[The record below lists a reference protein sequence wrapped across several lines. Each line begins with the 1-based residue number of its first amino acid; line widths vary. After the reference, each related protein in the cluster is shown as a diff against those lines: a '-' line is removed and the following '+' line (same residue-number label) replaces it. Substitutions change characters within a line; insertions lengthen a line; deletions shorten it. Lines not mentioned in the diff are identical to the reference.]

1 MARRHQRLKKATLVS
16 RISTHQATQR
26 ITRACGAGLLALCM
40 ALVAACGGGASLPA
54 GVYTNQQYH
63 FRVSYPAGWQVNEFQ
78 QPGAPAPLIIVI
90 TRSGARSASGSLI
103 SSLTIDVLTLN
114 DVGGSQVATQLA
126 KDKTLTAVTVSGLT
140 AYRDQPS
147 RQQGAGNQSDIIVT
161 HTDYYLVQGAY
172 EYQLSLDALS
182 GDESALDTMARSFA
196 IVS

>member
-16 RISTHQATQR
+16 RTSTHQVSQW

-40 ALVAACGGGASLPA
+40 ALVTACGGGASLPA

-63 FRVSYPAGWQVNEFQ
+63 FRISYPAGWQVNESR
-78 QPGAPAPLIIVI
+78 QPGAAAPLIVII
-90 TRSGARSASGSLI
+90 TRSGAHSALGSLI
-103 SSLTIDVLTLN
+103 SSLTIDVLALN
-114 DVGGSQVATQLA
+114 DVGGPQVAAQLA
-126 KDKTLTAVTVSGLT
+126 KDKTLTPVTLSGLT
-140 AYRDQPS
+140 AYRDQPI
-147 RQQGAGNQSDIIVT
+147 RQQGVGNQSSSVVT

-182 GDESALDTMARSFA
+182 GDESALDTMAQSFT